1 MGTGPSVNDLQSR
14 AWKKYN
20 LTATTGN
27 DITTAVGCR
36 IMAIS
41 LTPAAATTTLVVANA
56 ATVTGSDLIH
66 LQALLSGGTVFVTLA
81 PVGVRFAT
89 GISYT
94 LAGAGGLGEIYVLL
108 DE

>member
-1 MGTGPSVNDLQSR
+1 MGLSADDLR
-14 AWKKYN
+14 TRGLTKYN

-27 DITTAVGCR
+27 DITSGASSR

-41 LTPAAATTTLVVANA
+41 LTPAGATTTLVVANA

-66 LQALLSGGTVFVTLA
+66 LQALLSGGTVFVQFF
-81 PVGVRFAT
+81 GSGGIRFAT

-94 LAGAGGLGEIYVLL
+94 LAGSGGLGEIYVLA
-108 DE
+108 DT

>member
-1 MGTGPSVNDLQSR
+1 MGLSAADLETR
-14 AWKKYN
+14 AWVKFN

-27 DITTAVGCR
+27 DITSGASAR

-66 LQALLSGGTVFVTLA
+66 LQALLSGGTVFMRLGGG
-81 PVGVRFAT
+81 GVRFGT

-94 LAGAGGLGEIYVLL
+94 LAGAGGFGEIYVIL
-108 DE
+108 DA